1 MTNIQEVT
9 KPDYKIDLSNAQILS
24 KPLPPLQLLKV
35 IDEDSF
41 EEIVHEWA
49 FEYLKSKYEKVCRLG
64 GTGDKGRDVVAYSD
78 CKNDIWD
85 NYQCKHYAQKL
96 NTSNVIL
103 EIGKLCYR
111 CYLKEFTPPKK
122 YYFVSPLGVVPKVH
136 DLLRNGVSL
145 RDTLKKN
152 WNNSCESKICSGKKV
167 ILDVGLSAYIDSFDF
182 SIFDYIEPLDFIN
195 QYKGTCYYSAR
206 FGGFSRPRPLPQPA
220 PEKIQD
226 NESVYIK
233 KILEAYSEYLNSDIE
248 NAKKLDAYPDL
259 KKDFE
264 RHRTCFFCAE
274 SLNKF
279 SRDIYDPDLKHF
291 ENLKQEIYDGVINAI
306 EEDAENG
313 FLRLKKVL
321 DRATDLE
328 ITNNPLMSSV
338 KVNDRKG
345 ICHHLAN
352 ERDDVKWKK

>member
-1 MTNIQEVT
+1 MADFQEVT
-9 KPDYKIDLSNAQILS
+9 KPEYKIDLSNAQILS
-24 KPLPPLQLLKV
+24 KPLPPLKLLKIV
-35 IDEDSF
+35 DEDSF

-49 FEYLKSKYEKVCRLG
+49 FGYLKPKYEKVCRLG
-64 GTGDKGRDVVAYSD
+64 GTGDKGRDVVAYLD
-78 CKNDIWD
+78 YKKDVWN
-85 NYQCKHYAQKL
+85 NYQCKHYGRKL
-96 NTSNVIL
+96 NTTDIML
-103 EIGKLCYR
+103 EIGKLCHY
-111 CYLKEFTPPKK
+111 CYLKEFAPPQK
-122 YYFVSPLGVVPKVH
+122 YWLVSPLGVGTKVH
-136 DLLRNGVSL
+136 DLLKKGNI
-145 RDTLKKN
+145 RDALKKN
-152 WNNSCESKICSGKKV
+152 WKKYDTKICSGKKIV
-167 ILDVGLSAYIDSFDF
+167 LDASFRSYIDSFDF

-195 QYKGTCYYSAR
+195 QYKETCYYSSR
-206 FGGFSRPRPLPQPA
+206 FGGFSKPRPLPQPA

-226 NESVYIK
+226 LESVYIK
-233 KILEAYSEYLNSDIE
+233 KILDAYSDYLSSNIE

-291 ENLKQEIYDGVINAI
+291 ENLKQEVYDGVIDTI

-313 FLRLKKVL
+313 FVRLKKVL
-321 DRATDLE
+321 KRATDLQ
-328 ITNNPLMSSV
+328 ITSNPLMSSV
-338 KVNDRKG
+338 QVKDRIG

>member
-1 MTNIQEVT
+1 MANIQEVT

-41 EEIVHEWA
+41 EEIVHEWV
-49 FEYLKSKYEKVCRLG
+49 FGYLKLKYEKVCRLG

-78 CKNDIWD
+78 YKKDVWD
-85 NYQCKHYAQKL
+85 NYQCKHYAHRL
-96 NTSNVIL
+96 NASDVIL
-103 EIGKLCYR
+103 EIGKLCYY

-122 YYFVSPLGVVPKVH
+122 YYFVSPSGVGTKAH
-136 DLLRNGVSL
+136 DLLRKGVSL
-145 RDTLKKN
+145 RDTLKKKWDKN
-152 WNNSCESKICSGKKV
+152 CKSKIFSSRKI
-167 ILDVGLSAYIDSFDF
+167 ILDVSFSGYIDSFDF
-182 SIFDYIEPLDFIN
+182 SIFDYIEPLEFIN
-195 QYKGTCYYSAR
+195 QYEDTCYYSSR
-206 FGGFSRPRPLPQPA
+206 FGGFSKPRPLPQRA

-226 NESVYIK
+226 IESIYIK
-233 KILEAYSEYLNSDIE
+233 KILEAYSDYLNKNIE
-248 NAKKLDAYPDL
+248 NAKKLEAHPEL

-291 ENLKQEIYDGVINAI
+291 ENLKQEIYDGVINTI
-306 EEDAENG
+306 EEDAGNG

-321 DRATDLE
+321 KRATDLQ
-328 ITNNPLMSSV
+328 ITNNPLISSV
-338 KVNDRKG
+338 KTNDRIG